1 MVSVKETET
10 LDKIKYFVKL
20 YNLDEQYDFLDDISI
35 FFWRCWN
42 WIQWTCLS
50 GLILYR
56 LLARRA
62 SRDAPR
68 TKNGCLWTPK
78 FYGEREIIINYFLS
92 VLIYLKRNS
101 FNSHYYY
108 TLDSLINL
116 MVYLA
121 E

>member
-1 MVSVKETET
+1 MLELDTMDMSVWF
-10 LDKIKYFVKL
+10 D
-20 YNLDEQYDFLDDISI
+20 SI
-35 FFWRCWN
+35 QAFS
-42 WIQWTCLS
+42 QK
-50 GLILYR
+50 GVQ
-56 LLARRA
+56 A
-62 SRDAPR
+62 SWDAPR
-68 TKNGCLWTPK
+68 TKNGRLWTPK